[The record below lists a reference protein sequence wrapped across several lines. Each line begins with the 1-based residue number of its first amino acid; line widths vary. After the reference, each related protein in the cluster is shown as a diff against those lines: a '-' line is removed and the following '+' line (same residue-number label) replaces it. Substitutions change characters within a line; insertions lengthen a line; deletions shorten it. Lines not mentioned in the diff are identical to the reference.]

1 MINRALNQKTAWS
14 DERAIAVSSL
24 IEAAV
29 ASRAE
34 SFSLIPR
41 VDGRETEDGLRQWIL
56 RETMREILQMLE
68 GRNVLALIE
77 PIGFASSSL
86 KHKAELVDAIEAVGG
101 RTKFKLV
108 HATFQHVIVGGGPI
122 FPDYTATVHISGIS
136 DPLPTL
142 DERLDAH
149 RGLVD
154 RDDRCGTIDQ
164 IAGFIEAGTRDR
176 SLLNVRVLPF
186 KTATRWETTYV
197 SHSTLSTICRLQ
209 DECSGIRPQ
218 CDVPSRT

>member
-86 KHKAELVDAIEAVGG
+86 KRKRLADGVRIEVPRHKLLDFACRPSL
-101 RTKFKLV
+101 
-108 HATFQHVIVGGGPI
+108 
-122 FPDYTATVHISGIS
+122 S
-136 DPLPTL
+136 DP
-142 DERLDAH
+142 
-149 RGLVD
+149 G
-154 RDDRCGTIDQ
+154 
-164 IAGFIEAGTRDR
+164 
-176 SLLNVRVLPF
+176 
-186 KTATRWETTYV
+186 
-197 SHSTLSTICRLQ
+197 
-209 DECSGIRPQ
+209 
-218 CDVPSRT
+218 